1 MQSNET
7 IFYYNEIPFLIK
19 TSYDVYDDME
29 IALEEKNDLFN
40 LLENGFVSTNLPSV
54 SETFRAIIFF
64 IEELDNEEGQANHQ
78 NWFYNS
84 DKSIVEKIIETIEK
98 QWKRSD
104 WQYLNSGAIYFY
116 YFNDLGT
123 EIDGECYNDDYWV
136 IDFKNHLA
144 ISKCGKYKIMFNQN
158 DWNSFKED
166 DLECISNF
174 IPLSA
179 EEYGVFYDDNEIKNK
194 TSEILKIISEINLC
208 LQETNKKLKT
218 INSNLKI

>member
-7 IFYYNEIPFLIK
+7 NFYYNEKPFLIK
-19 TSYDVYDDME
+19 TAYDIYDGME

-40 LLENGFVSTNLPSV
+40 LLENGFVSTNLLSV

-64 IEELDNEEGQANHQ
+64 IEELDNEEEQENHQ

-98 QWKRSD
+98 HWKRND
-104 WQYLNSGAIYFY
+104 WQYLGQEAIYIY

-123 EIDGECYNDDYWV
+123 EINEECYTDEYWI
-136 IDFKNHLA
+136 IDFNNNQA
-144 ISKCGKYKIMFNQN
+144 ESKCGKYKIMFNQN

-166 DLECISNF
+166 DFQYISNF
-174 IPLSA
+174 IPLST
-179 EEYGVFYDDNEIKNK
+179 EEYGVFYNDNEIKNK
-194 TSEILKIISEINLC
+194 TAEILKIISEINLC
-208 LQETNKKLKT
+208 LQETNKKIKT
-218 INSNLKI
+218 INSNFIT